1 MAGLSPKLPIGRD
14 SEDGYSL
21 TKTYEEMVRQNL
33 KNLLLTNP
41 GERMMDPDFG
51 VGIKRYL
58 FDQHGVGTYSEIYAK
73 SLEQV
78 GKYMPFVSLEKME
91 FFGPDGIW
99 ATDTGASST
108 PSQAPNSDPNTLQ
121 IKMYFVITPI
131 DEMGTLDLD
140 FAV

>member
-1 MAGLSPKLPIGRD
+1 MAGLSPKLPVSRD

-51 VGIKRYL
+51 VGMKRYL
-58 FDQHGVGTYSEIYAK
+58 FEQHGVNTYSEIYAK
-73 SLEQV
+73 SQEQV
-78 GKYMPFVSLEKME
+78 EKYMPFVTLEKME
-91 FFGPDGIW
+91 FFGPDGLW
-99 ATDTGASST
+99 ATDTGTASS
-108 PSQAPNSDPNTLQ
+108 PPQNPNSDPNRLQ
-121 IKMYFVITPI
+121 IKMFFTITPI
-131 DEMGTLDLD
+131 DEIGTLDLD